1 MAKKK
6 VKIEFIDK
14 GFKELLRQ
22 QGVWDVVREE
32 TVAIKQRAGELYEAD
47 ITFGY
52 NNTRPVGFVHNIN
65 ALGAIDEAENKTL
78 SKAVK

>member
-52 NNTRPVGFVHNIN
+52 NNTRPVGFVHNID

>member
-6 VKIEFIDK
+6 VKIEFIDR
-14 GFKELLRQ
+14 GFKEILRQ

-32 TVAIKQRAGELYEAD
+32 TVAIKQRAGENFEAD
-47 ITFGY
+47 IAFGY
-52 NNTRPVGFVHNIN
+52 NNTRPVGFVHSIN
-65 ALGAIDEAENKTL
+65 QLGAQEEAENKTL

>member
-1 MAKKK
+1 MAKK

-14 GFKELLRQ
+14 GFKEILKSS
-22 QGVWDVVREE
+22 GTWDVVREQ

-65 ALGAIDEAENKTL
+65 SLGAIEEAENKTL

>member
-1 MAKKK
+1 VAKKK

-52 NNTRPVGFVHNIN
+52 NNTRPVGFVHNID

>member
-1 MAKKK
+1 MAKK

>member
-6 VKIEFIDK
+6 VKIEFIDE
-14 GFKELLRQ
+14 GFKEILQQ

-32 TVAIKQRAGELYEAD
+32 TVAIKQRAGEYFEAD
-47 ITFGY
+47 IEFGY
-52 NNTRPVGFVHNIN
+52 NNTRPVGFVHSIN
-65 ALGAIDEAENKTL
+65 KLGAQEEAENKTL

>member
-1 MAKKK
+1 MAKK

-65 ALGAIDEAENKTL
+65 SLGAIDEAENKTL

>member
-14 GFKELLRQ
+14 GFKEILQQ

-32 TVAIKQRAGELYEAD
+32 TVAIKQRAGEYFEAD
-47 ITFGY
+47 IVFGY
-52 NNTRPVGFVHNIN
+52 NNTRPVGFVHSIN
-65 ALGAIDEAENKTL
+65 QLGAKEEAENKTL

>member
-1 MAKKK
+1 VAKKK